1 MSNGMQRRDFIPSTG
16 LVAEAAAA
24 ASLMEAPALAQTS
37 PNAGLKPITYDIR
50 PMSFDPNASAITALI
65 EEAGFV
71 RREPSEQDGRAIRL
85 FATAAGLAKA
95 TGARPI
101 LARFNARMTQG
112 FGEREIATIARF
124 LNTILD
130 RF

>member
-16 LVAEAAAA
+16 FVAGAAAA

-37 PNAGLKPITYDIR
+37 PNAVFKPI
-50 PMSFDPNASAITALI
+50 SALI
-65 EEAGFV
+65 EEAAFV

-85 FATAAGLAKA
+85 FATAAGLANA

-112 FGEREIATIARF
+112 FSEREIATIARF
-124 LNTILD
+124 LDTILD